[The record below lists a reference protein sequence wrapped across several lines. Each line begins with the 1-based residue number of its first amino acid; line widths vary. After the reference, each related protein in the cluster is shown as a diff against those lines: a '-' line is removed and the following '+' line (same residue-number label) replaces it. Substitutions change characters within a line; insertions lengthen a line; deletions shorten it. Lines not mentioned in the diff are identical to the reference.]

1 MKRLQN
7 ETTDESYERR
17 ADRVERLDAIRRAS
31 HAVSTRRTAQNHKV
45 SESARRVEQALLS
58 RVGEHRADHPLEGS
72 D

>member
-17 ADRVERLDAIRRAS
+17 ADRVERLDAIRSAS
-31 HAVSTRRTAQNHKV
+31 HAVSTRRAQNHKV